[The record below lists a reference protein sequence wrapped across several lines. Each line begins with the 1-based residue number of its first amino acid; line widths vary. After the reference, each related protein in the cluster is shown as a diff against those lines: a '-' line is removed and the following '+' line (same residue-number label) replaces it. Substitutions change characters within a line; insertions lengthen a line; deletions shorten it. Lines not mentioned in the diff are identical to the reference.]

1 MSNPRPGPSPT
12 SLSQPGGNQ
21 EQAGG
26 SEDRNNSNGLG
37 ERLSM
42 KQFLSLLRQHA
53 QLAVVHFHIPHL
65 LARIQRR
72 ERGGRIGG
80 LRRLSLTL
88 DPILRAPNQDRAAEA
103 GNQNHDPKPIKSGAK
118 LSERDG
124 AQWVQIILVGQGV
137 KVPARG
143 GGRAITLG
151 GGG

>member
-1 MSNPRPGPSPT
+1 MCLALGCLWAALL
-12 SLSQPGGNQ
+12 SLISQAGGKQ

-53 QLAVVHFHIPHL
+53 QLAVVHLHVSHL

-80 LRRLSLTL
+80 LRRLSLAL
-88 DPILRAPNQDRAAEA
+88 NPILCAPNQDRAAEA
-103 GNQNHDPKPIKSGAK
+103 GNQNHHPKPI
-118 LSERDG
+118 
-124 AQWVQIILVGQGV
+124 
-137 KVPARG
+137 
-143 GGRAITLG
+143 
-151 GGG
+151 